1 MIIIPKWYSMQIQII
16 RQMNA
21 VILFIIGIPLIE
33 IYLMI
38 KIGSAIGA
46 FNTIFLIFF
55 TAVTGIFFARMAGL
69 NALRSGFNQLI
80 KNEIPVYE
88 MISGAALAFAAILLI
103 IPGFLTDLI
112 GFLLIIP
119 FTRKIFINLISSKF
133 KKHKIKEDFIEGD
146 VEDNNKNK
154 EE

>member
-1 MIIIPKWYSMQIQII
+1 
-16 RQMNA
+16 MNA

-38 KIGSAIGA
+38 KVGGIIGA

-55 TAVTGIFFARMAGL
+55 TAITGVYFARLGGL
-69 NALRSGFNQLI
+69 NAMRSGFNQLI
-80 KNEIPVYE
+80 KNEVPVYE
-88 MISGAALAFAAILLI
+88 IISGAALAFAALLLI

-119 FTRKIFINLISSKF
+119 ITRKFFISLISF
-133 KKHKIKEDFIEGD
+133 KLKKKNINNNEDIIEGSID
-146 VEDNNKNK
+146 ENQQNKDD
-154 EE
+154 

>member
-1 MIIIPKWYSMQIQII
+1 MQIHLN

-38 KIGSAIGA
+38 KVGSVVGA

-55 TAVTGIFFARMAGL
+55 TAITGIYFARLAGL
-69 NALRSGFNQLI
+69 NAIRSGFNQLI
-80 KNEIPVYE
+80 QNQIPIYEI
-88 MISGAALAFAAILLI
+88 ISGATLVFAALLLI

-119 FTRKIFINLISSKF
+119 VTRKFLIKIISSKF
-133 KKHKIKEDFIEGD
+133 KKSQVNVNEDVIEG
-146 VEDNNKNK
+146 EI
-154 EE
+154 EEPKHNGDTQNRK